1 MLEDVNL
8 ADIHGQDKFNFR
20 HAAISREDSKRWL
33 DWAFRRDFQRNGPSL
48 YRVCR
53 TTFEGWKRYRNHP
66 DPRIRGRFEWEAR
79 SLGSAYG
86 AILWAM
92 ERRLK
97 KSNPAASGQ
106 IRALRQEIG
115 NEFGL
120 ASRVV
125 ARMAGPFLLW
135 STIREER
142 RLARGVTSEPEPVLE
157 RRNWVSAEEGASKEP
172 VGTWPAAR
180 NVSEELSPVAQ
191 RSGLET
197 V

>member
-1 MLEDVNL
+1 
-8 ADIHGQDKFNFR
+8 
-20 HAAISREDSKRWL
+20 
-33 DWAFRRDFQRNGPSL
+33 
-48 YRVCR
+48 
-53 TTFEGWKRYRNHP
+53 
-66 DPRIRGRFEWEAR
+66 
-79 SLGSAYG
+79 
-86 AILWAM
+86 M

-97 KSNPAASGQ
+97 KSNPAVSGK

-120 ASRVV
+120 VSRVV
-125 ARMAGPFLLW
+125 ARVAGPFLLW

-157 RRNWVSAEEGASKEP
+157 RRNWVSAEERASTEP
-172 VGTWPAAR
+172 VGIWPPAR

-191 RSGLET
+191 CSGLET